1 MPIQIIRPPQLPPEP
16 LPVPPKTTLGGKV
29 WHTLREALAE
39 GFRIATYPIAQAV
52 QWGFELIIELFRREA
67 KNAYGG
73 ILTEIKDM
81 PETPQEMREVLN
93 YILTQEGELAGFLL
107 SNVGGGLTSG
117 IMGGF
122 MPAIT
127 APITA
132 WAWRKTKGMRLDP
145 ASAIAA
151 DFRGWLAIGQLD
163 DELASSG
170 YSEWRQ
176 AVLKELSRP
185 MFDPQTW
192 IMLWHRQIISES
204 GLDSA
209 LGHLGFTSDRIT
221 YLKSLSSQIP
231 GASDLIS
238 MAVREAWDDNFAAR
252 WGTDQLFPT
261 EFGEWMTKQGYSPEW
276 AKRYWRAHWT
286 LPSVQMGFEMFQ
298 RGYINETELRQ
309 LLKAQDIMPGY
320 QEPIIQIAYLPYTRV
335 DVRRMYGM
343 GILDREEVK
352 RAYMDLGYNE
362 ERAENLTQFTVLYET
377 EGDRDLAKSDILDGY
392 KRKMISFDEASQYLM
407 EMGYP
412 EENAHFLLSRI
423 DLQLDQQ
430 VKDETLTAI
439 KANYVEGIWDVP
451 ETVAAMGKLAL
462 PATEE
467 DRLLDLWEIERDR
480 RIQRP
485 SLSYLIDFF
494 TLSIITE
501 AQVRAELDHQGYSD
515 EYIEWFVNAI
525 EAKKREKLEKEAES
539 EAKRLLAQTKSPS
552 KAELAV
558 WWTRGF
564 ITENDMRNR
573 MAKIGYLPD
582 DIENYIKT
590 VEAELEEQR
599 DRESEA
605 ELRKRQAAI
614 AHPTKTDLKAFYQR
628 GLIDE
633 AEFRAELAAQGFE
646 AKWIDRYIL
655 SARPE
660 AEEEEE

>member
-1 MPIQIIRPPQLPPEP
+1 MPGLGDKIKGWLEYVFALWKTPLWQWLAKNTTETLADPEVAKAVASIA
-16 LPVPPKTTLGGKV
+16 LQNR
-29 WHTLREALAE
+29 LREISSKDTLTGDDIRGLVADIANDNTLAS
-39 GFRIATYPIAQAV
+39 YPIKAILAPFIAGGYFLGLQSPSIQASSYLTNRLV
-52 QWGFELIIELFRREA
+52 HPARIPPDQLARGWWMKVVSDSMFNNQMEDQGVAPDSQMAMLELARNRLMREEILTLWLRRE
-67 KNAYGG
+67 
-73 ILTEIKDM
+73 
-81 PETPQEMREVLN
+81 
-93 YILTQEGELAGFLL
+93 
-107 SNVGGGLTSG
+107 
-117 IMGGF
+117 
-122 MPAIT
+122 
-127 APITA
+127 
-132 WAWRKTKGMRLDP
+132 
-145 ASAIAA
+145 
-151 DFRGWLAIGQLD
+151 
-163 DELASSG
+163 
-170 YSEWRQ
+170 
-176 AVLKELSRP
+176 
-185 MFDPQTW
+185 
-192 IMLWHRQIISES
+192 ISES
-204 GLDSA
+204 EANEL
-209 LGHLGFTSDRIT
+209 LTKIGFAPQDIT
-221 YLKSLSSQIP
+221 FLKKLTNQIP
-231 GASDLIS
+231 GSSDIIS
-238 MAVREAWDDNFAAR
+238 MAVREAWDDNFAAK
-252 WGTDQLFPT
+252 WGTDQLFPA
-261 EFGEWMTKQGYSPEW
+261 EFGEWMEKQGYSPEW
-276 AKRYWRAHWT
+276 AKRYWRAHWV

-343 GILDREEVK
+343 GILDRAEVK

-377 EGDRDLAKSDILDGY
+377 EGDRELAKADILDGY
-392 KRKMISFDEASQYLM
+392 KRKMISFDVASQYLM

-412 EENAHFLLSRI
+412 EENAHFLLARI

-439 KANYVEGIWDVP
+439 KANYVAGIWALP

-467 DRLLDLWEIERDR
+467 HRLLDLWEIERER

-501 AQVRAELDHQGYSD
+501 AQVRTELDHQGYSN

-525 EAKKREKLEKEAES
+525 ESKKREKLEKEAEA

-552 KAELAV
+552 KVELAV

-573 MAKIGYLPD
+573 MAKIGYLPN

-599 DRESEA
+599 ARESEA

-614 AHPTKTDLKAFYQR
+614 AHPTKTDLKVFYQR

-633 AEFRAELAAQGFE
+633 AEFRSELAAQGFE

-655 SARPE
+655 SAQPE

>member
-1 MPIQIIRPPQLPPEP
+1 
-16 LPVPPKTTLGGKV
+16 
-29 WHTLREALAE
+29 
-39 GFRIATYPIAQAV
+39 
-52 QWGFELIIELFRREA
+52 
-67 KNAYGG
+67 
-73 ILTEIKDM
+73 
-81 PETPQEMREVLN
+81 
-93 YILTQEGELAGFLL
+93 
-107 SNVGGGLTSG
+107 
-117 IMGGF
+117 
-122 MPAIT
+122 
-127 APITA
+127 
-132 WAWRKTKGMRLDP
+132 
-145 ASAIAA
+145 
-151 DFRGWLAIGQLD
+151 
-163 DELASSG
+163 
-170 YSEWRQ
+170 
-176 AVLKELSRP
+176 
-185 MFDPQTW
+185 
-192 IMLWHRQIISES
+192 
-204 GLDSA
+204 
-209 LGHLGFTSDRIT
+209 
-221 YLKSLSSQIP
+221 
-231 GASDLIS
+231 
-238 MAVREAWDDNFAAR
+238 
-252 WGTDQLFPT
+252 
-261 EFGEWMTKQGYSPEW
+261 
-276 AKRYWRAHWT
+276 
-286 LPSVQMGFEMFQ
+286 
-298 RGYINETELRQ
+298 
-309 LLKAQDIMPGY
+309 MPGY

-343 GILDREEVK
+343 GILDRAEVK

-377 EGDRDLAKSDILDGY
+377 EGDRDLAKADILDGY
-392 KRKMISFDEASQYLM
+392 KRKMISFDVASQYLM

-412 EENAHFLLSRI
+412 EENAHFLLARI

-439 KANYVEGIWDVP
+439 KANYVAGIWDLP

-467 DRLLDLWEIERDR
+467 HRLLDLWEIERER

-501 AQVRAELDHQGYSD
+501 AQVRTELDHQGYSN

-525 EAKKREKLEKEAES
+525 ESKKREKLEKEAEA

-552 KAELAV
+552 KVELAV

-573 MAKIGYLPD
+573 MAKIGYLPN

-599 DRESEA
+599 ARESEA

-614 AHPTKTDLKAFYQR
+614 AHPTKTDLKVFYQR

-655 SARPE
+655 SAQPE

>member
-1 MPIQIIRPPQLPPEP
+1 MPGVGERIKTWIQDLANAWKNPFSTWI
-16 LPVPPKTTLGGKV
+16 GNKV
-29 WHTLREALAE
+29 ME
-39 GFRIATYPIAQAV
+39 GFLNSRFADY
-52 QWGFELIIELFRREA
+52 LFST
-67 KNAYGG
+67 K
-73 ILTEIKDM
+73 LQDKL
-81 PETPQEMREVLN
+81 REVLAGDK
-93 YILTQEGELAGFLL
+93 LTEVEIKSLINEIANDRSPASYPVRALLGYGVVMGFLT
-107 SNVGGGLTSG
+107 GWQG
-117 IMGGF
+117 
-122 MPAIT
+122 PAAQYAGYAMNRVVKAGRL
-127 APITA
+127 APDA
-132 WAWRKTKGMRLDP
+132 LARGWWMRLVSDSMFHEQMADQGMTP
-145 ASAIAA
+145 ESQTAILEMARNRLA
-151 DFRGWLAIGQLD
+151 REEALTLWL
-163 DELASSG
+163 
-170 YSEWRQ
+170 RQ
-176 AVLKELSRP
+176 E
-185 MFDPQTW
+185 
-192 IMLWHRQIISES
+192 ISEAEANE
-204 GLDSA
+204 L
-209 LGHLGFTSDRIT
+209 LRKVGFADTDIT
-221 YLKSLSSQIP
+221 YLKKLTHLIP
-231 GASDLIS
+231 GPQDIIS
-238 MAVREAWDDNFAAR
+238 MAVREAWDDSFASR

-261 EFGEWMTKQGYSPEW
+261 EFGEWMAKQGYSAEW

-298 RGYINETELRQ
+298 RGYINETDLRQ
-309 LLKAQDIMPGY
+309 LLKAQDVMPGY

-343 GILDREEVK
+343 GILDRAEVK

-377 EGDRDLAKSDILDGY
+377 EGDRDLAKADILDGY
-392 KRKMISFDEASQYLM
+392 KRKMISFDVASQYLM

-412 EENAHFLLSRI
+412 EENAHFLLARI

-439 KANYVEGIWDVP
+439 KANYVAGIWDLP

-467 DRLLDLWEIERDR
+467 HRLLDLWEIERER

-501 AQVRAELDHQGYSD
+501 AQVRTELDHQGYSN

-525 EAKKREKLEKEAES
+525 ESKKREKLEKEAEA

-552 KAELAV
+552 KVELAV

-573 MAKIGYLPD
+573 MAKIGYLPN

-599 DRESEA
+599 ARESEA

-614 AHPTKTDLKAFYQR
+614 AHPTKTDLKVFYQR

-633 AEFRAELAAQGFE
+633 AEFRSELAAQGFE

-655 SARPE
+655 SAQPE